1 MLNTLVKLFTAELV
15 ILVVLVVVLTAQ
27 LIMLGSFDAFVIGTL
42 VALMLGIG
50 AYVSIKYAFGT
61 GYTLG

>member
-15 ILVVLVVVLTAQ
+15 ILAVLVVVLTAQ

-61 GYTLG
+61 GYTLR

>member
-1 MLNTLVKLFTAELV
+1 MMNTLVKLFTAELV
-15 ILVVLVVVLTAQ
+15 ILAVLVVVLTAQ

>member
-15 ILVVLVVVLTAQ
+15 ILAILVVVLTVQ
-27 LIMLGSFDAFVIGTL
+27 LVMLGSFDAFVIGTL
-42 VALMLGIG
+42 VVIMLGIG

-61 GYTLG
+61 GYTLY

>member
-15 ILVVLVVVLTAQ
+15 ILAVLVVILTAQ

-42 VALMLGIG
+42 VAIMLGIG

-61 GYTLG
+61 GYTL

>member
-15 ILVVLVVVLTAQ
+15 ILAVLVVVLTAQ

>member
-15 ILVVLVVVLTAQ
+15 ILVVLVVVLTFQ

-42 VALMLGIG
+42 VVIMLGIG
-50 AYVSIKYAFGT
+50 ACVSIKYAFGT
-61 GYTLG
+61 GYTLE